1 MFLLALTIIIA
12 VGYFINHKL
21 KLQKISCKTNQ
32 RFVSHS
38 KDYSYCFILWSLIA
52 IMAIFLL
59 SNVILFKIIFAS
71 VAIFLNYFLIKHLF
85 RKNFNA
91 KKHFEGFQV
100 FILSLTAGIG
110 ILITLA
116 ITFSIIFETVEFFK
130 IISPREFFLTT
141 RWNPQMAITSD
152 QEVSE
157 SAYGVLP
164 VFTGTL
170 LITIIALIVA
180 VPVGIMSAIYLSMYA
195 KNKTRDFLKPIL
207 EILAGIP
214 TVVYGYFAVIII
226 SPLFKNLF
234 TIAGLQISPE
244 SALSAGFVMGVM
256 IIPFVLSLT
265 DDAINSVP
273 QSLRDGALALGST
286 KSEMITKVVLIT
298 AMPNI
303 IGAFILAFS
312 RAIGETMI
320 VVMSAGLIANL
331 TINPLNSVT
340 TATAQIVSLLVG
352 DQEFNSPK
360 TLSAFAIALTLFIF
374 TFILN
379 TVALIITKK
388 YKNR

>member
-1 MFLLALTIIIA
+1 MFLLALVIIIA
-12 VGYFINHKL
+12 LGYFINHKL
-21 KLQKISCKTNQ
+21 KIQKNIRKSTQ

-38 KDYSYCFILWSLIA
+38 KDYSYCFILWSVIA
-52 IMAIFLL
+52 IIAIFLL
-59 SNVILFKIIFAS
+59 SKLIILKIILAS
-71 VAIFLNYFLIKHLF
+71 LAILLNYFLIKYLF
-85 RKNFNA
+85 NKNFNA
-91 KKHFEGFQV
+91 KKHFEGFQILV
-100 FILSLTAGIG
+100 LSLTAGVG

-116 ITFSIIFETVEFFK
+116 ITLSIIFETIEFFK
-130 IISPREFFLTT
+130 IISPKEFFFTT
-141 RWNPQMAITSD
+141 NWNPQMTLTSE
-152 QEVSE
+152 QEVSQ
-157 SAYGVLP
+157 SSYGVLP

-170 LITIIALIVA
+170 LITIIAMLVA

-195 KNKTRDFLKPIL
+195 KSKTRDYLKPIL

-214 TVVYGYFAVIII
+214 TVVYGYFAVTII
-226 SPLFKNLF
+226 SPFFKDLF
-234 TIAGLQISPE
+234 TVAGFQISPE

-256 IIPFVLSLT
+256 IIPFILSLT
-265 DDAINSVP
+265 DDAINAVP
-273 QSLRDGALALGST
+273 QSLKDGALALGST

-303 IGAFILAFS
+303 IGAFILGFS

-374 TFILN
+374 TFMLN
-379 TVALIITKK
+379 TIALIIAKK

>member
-1 MFLLALTIIIA
+1 MFIFVLLVILTL
-12 VGYFINHKL
+12 GYFINHKL
-21 KLQKISCKTNQ
+21 KIQKDIRKSNQ

-38 KDYSYCFILWSLIA
+38 KDYSYCFILWSIIAVVSIYLLSQTILLKIILAIIA
-52 IMAIFLL
+52 I
-59 SNVILFKIIFAS
+59 S
-71 VAIFLNYFLIKHLF
+71 LNYFLIKYLF
-85 RKNFNA
+85 NKNFNA
-91 KKHFEGFQV
+91 KKHFEGFQI
-100 FILSLTAGIG
+100 FILSLTAGVG

-116 ITFSIIFETVEFFK
+116 ITLSIIFETIEFFK
-130 IISPREFFLTT
+130 IISPKEFFLTT
-141 RWNPQMAITSD
+141 KWNPQMAVNSD

-157 SAYGVLP
+157 STFGVLP

-170 LITIIALIVA
+170 LITFIAMLVA
-180 VPVGIMSAIYLSMYA
+180 IPVGIMSAIYLSMYA
-195 KNKTRDFLKPIL
+195 NPKTRDFLKPIL

-214 TVVYGYFAVIII
+214 TVVYGYFAVTII
-226 SPLFKNLF
+226 SPFFKDF
-234 TIAGLQISPE
+234 FSHAGFQISPE
-244 SALSAGFVMGVM
+244 SALSAGFVMGIM

-273 QSLRDGALALGST
+273 QSLKDGALALGST

-320 VVMSAGLIANL
+320 VVMSAGLIAKL
-331 TINPLNSVT
+331 TFNPLDSVT

-360 TLSAFAIALTLFIF
+360 TLSAFAIAMTLFIF
-374 TFILN
+374 TFMLN
-379 TVALIITKK
+379 TVALIIAKK

>member
-1 MFLLALTIIIA
+1 MFLLALVIIIA
-12 VGYFINHKL
+12 LGYFINHKL
-21 KLQKISCKTNQ
+21 KIQKNIRKSTQ

-38 KDYSYCFILWSLIA
+38 KDYSYCFILWSVIA
-52 IMAIFLL
+52 IIAIFLL
-59 SNVILFKIIFAS
+59 SKFIILKIILAS
-71 VAIFLNYFLIKHLF
+71 LAILLNYFLIKYLF
-85 RKNFNA
+85 NKNFNA
-91 KKHFEGFQV
+91 KKHFEGFQILV
-100 FILSLTAGIG
+100 LSLTAGVG

-116 ITFSIIFETVEFFK
+116 ITLSIIFETIEFFK
-130 IISPREFFLTT
+130 IISPKEFFFTT
-141 RWNPQMAITSD
+141 NWNPQMTLTSE
-152 QEVSE
+152 QEVSQ
-157 SAYGVLP
+157 SSYGVLP

-170 LITIIALIVA
+170 LITIIAMLVA

-195 KNKTRDFLKPIL
+195 KSKTRDYLKPIL

-214 TVVYGYFAVIII
+214 TVVYGYFAVTII
-226 SPLFKNLF
+226 SPFFKDLF
-234 TIAGLQISPE
+234 TVAGFQISPE

-256 IIPFVLSLT
+256 IIPFILSLT
-265 DDAINSVP
+265 DDAINAVP
-273 QSLRDGALALGST
+273 QSLKDGALALGST

-303 IGAFILAFS
+303 IGAFILGFS

-360 TLSAFAIALTLFIF
+360 TLSAFAIALTLFLF
-374 TFILN
+374 TFMLN
-379 TVALIITKK
+379 TIALIIAKK

>member
-1 MFLLALTIIIA
+1 MFLIALAIIVTIA
-12 VGYFINHKL
+12 YFINTKL
-21 KLQKISCKTNQ
+21 KKQKNIQISTQ
-32 RFVSHS
+32 RFVSHT
-38 KDYSYCFILWSLIA
+38 KDYSYCFILWSIIA
-52 IMAIFLL
+52 IGSTLIISTSIAI
-59 SNVILFKIIFAS
+59 KIILTI
-71 VAIFLNYFLIKHLF
+71 AILLINYHFINYLF
-85 RKNFNA
+85 RKKFNA
-91 KKHFEGFQV
+91 KKHFEGFQIFV
-100 FILSLTAGIG
+100 LSLTAGIG
-110 ILITLA
+110 VVITLA
-116 ITFSIIFETVEFFK
+116 ITLSIIFETLEFFK
-130 IISPREFFLTT
+130 QVSPKEFFLTT
-141 RWNPQMAITSD
+141 KWNPQMAITDD
-152 QEVSE
+152 QELSQ
-157 SAYGVLP
+157 SAYGVIP
-164 VFTGTL
+164 IFTGTL
-170 LITIIALIVA
+170 LITIIAMILA

-195 KNKTRDFLKPIL
+195 KSKTRDYLKPIL

-214 TVVYGYFAVIII
+214 TVVYGYFAVTII
-226 SPLFKNLF
+226 SPFFKDFF
-234 TIAGLQISPE
+234 TLAGFQISPE

-256 IIPFVLSLT
+256 IIPFILSLT

-273 QSLRDGALALGST
+273 QSLKDGALALGST

-331 TINPLNSVT
+331 TFNPLDSVT

-379 TVALIITKK
+379 TLALIIAKK

>member
-1 MFLLALTIIIA
+1 MFIFALLVIVTL
-12 VGYFINHKL
+12 GYFINHKL
-21 KLQKISCKTNQ
+21 KIQKNIRKSHQ

-38 KDYSYCFILWSLIA
+38 KDYSYCFILWSIIAVIA
-52 IMAIFLL
+52 IYLL
-59 SNVILFKIIFAS
+59 SQTILLKIIL
-71 VAIFLNYFLIKHLF
+71 AIIAISLNYFLIKYLF
-85 RKNFNA
+85 NKNFNA
-91 KKHFEGFQV
+91 KKHFEGFQI
-100 FILSLTAGIG
+100 FILSLTAGVG

-116 ITFSIIFETVEFFK
+116 ITLSIIFETIEFFK
-130 IISPREFFLTT
+130 IISPKEFFLTT
-141 RWNPQMAITSD
+141 RWNPQMAVNSD

-157 SAYGVLP
+157 SSFGVLP

-170 LITIIALIVA
+170 LITFIAMIVA
-180 VPVGIMSAIYLSMYA
+180 IPVGIMSAIYLSMYA
-195 KNKTRDFLKPIL
+195 NPKTRDFLKPIL

-214 TVVYGYFAVIII
+214 TVVYGYFAVTII
-226 SPLFKNLF
+226 SPLFKDFF
-234 TIAGLQISPE
+234 TLAGFQISPE
-244 SALSAGFVMGVM
+244 SALSAGFVMGIM

-273 QSLRDGALALGST
+273 QSLKDGALALGST

-320 VVMSAGLIANL
+320 VVMSAGLIAKL
-331 TINPLNSVT
+331 TFNPLDSVT

-360 TLSAFAIALTLFIF
+360 TLSAFAIAMTLFIF

-379 TVALIITKK
+379 TIALIIAKK

>member
-1 MFLLALTIIIA
+1 MFLLALVIIVA
-12 VGYFINHKL
+12 LGYFINHKL
-21 KLQKISCKTNQ
+21 KIQKNIRKSTQ

-38 KDYSYCFILWSLIA
+38 KDYSYCFILWSIIA
-52 IMAIFLL
+52 IIAIFLL
-59 SNVILFKIIFAS
+59 SKLIILKIILAS
-71 VAIFLNYFLIKHLF
+71 LAILLNYFLIKYLF
-85 RKNFNA
+85 NKNFNA
-91 KKHFEGFQV
+91 KKHFEGFQIL
-100 FILSLTAGIG
+100 ILSLTAGIG

-116 ITFSIIFETVEFFK
+116 ISLSIIFETIEFFK
-130 IISPREFFLTT
+130 IISPKEFFFTT
-141 RWNPQMAITSD
+141 NWNPQMTLTSE
-152 QEVSE
+152 QEVSQ

-170 LITIIALIVA
+170 LITIIAMLVA

-195 KNKTRDFLKPIL
+195 KGKTRDYLKPIL

-214 TVVYGYFAVIII
+214 TVVYGYFAVTII
-226 SPLFKNLF
+226 SPFFKDLF
-234 TIAGLQISPE
+234 TVAGFQISPE

-256 IIPFVLSLT
+256 IIPFILSLT
-265 DDAINSVP
+265 DDAINAVP
-273 QSLRDGALALGST
+273 QSLKDGALALGST

-303 IGAFILAFS
+303 IGAFILGFS

-360 TLSAFAIALTLFIF
+360 TLSAFAIALTLFLF
-374 TFILN
+374 TFMLN
-379 TVALIITKK
+379 TIALIIAKK

>member
-1 MFLLALTIIIA
+1 MFIFALLVIVTL
-12 VGYFINHKL
+12 GYFINHKL
-21 KLQKISCKTNQ
+21 KIQKNIRKSHQ

-38 KDYSYCFILWSLIA
+38 KDYSYCFILWSIIA
-52 IMAIFLL
+52 VFAIYLL
-59 SNVILFKIIFAS
+59 SQTILLKIIL
-71 VAIFLNYFLIKHLF
+71 AITAISLNYFLIKYLF
-85 RKNFNA
+85 NKNFNA
-91 KKHFEGFQV
+91 KKHFEGFQI
-100 FILSLTAGIG
+100 FILSLTAGVG

-116 ITFSIIFETVEFFK
+116 ITLSIIFETIEFFK
-130 IISPREFFLTT
+130 IISLKEFFLTT
-141 RWNPQMAITSD
+141 KWNPQMAVNSD

-157 SAYGVLP
+157 SSFGVLP

-170 LITIIALIVA
+170 LITFIAMLVA
-180 VPVGIMSAIYLSMYA
+180 IPVGIMSAIYLSMYA
-195 KNKTRDFLKPIL
+195 NPKTRDFLKPIL

-214 TVVYGYFAVIII
+214 TVVYGYFAVTII
-226 SPLFKNLF
+226 SPFFKDFFSL
-234 TIAGLQISPE
+234 AGFQISPE
-244 SALSAGFVMGVM
+244 SALSAGFVMGIM

-273 QSLRDGALALGST
+273 QSLKDGALALGST

-320 VVMSAGLIANL
+320 VVMSAGLIAKL
-331 TINPLNSVT
+331 TFNPLDSVT

-360 TLSAFAIALTLFIF
+360 TLSAFAIAMTLFIF
-374 TFILN
+374 TFMLN
-379 TVALIITKK
+379 TIALIIAKK

>member
-1 MFLLALTIIIA
+1 MFLIALAIIVTIA
-12 VGYFINHKL
+12 YFINTKL
-21 KLQKISCKTNQ
+21 KKQKNIQISTQ
-32 RFVSHS
+32 RFVSHT
-38 KDYSYCFILWSLIA
+38 KDYSYCFILWSIIA
-52 IMAIFLL
+52 IGSTLIISTSIAI
-59 SNVILFKIIFAS
+59 KIILTI
-71 VAIFLNYFLIKHLF
+71 AILLINYHFINYLF
-85 RKNFNA
+85 RKKFNA
-91 KKHFEGFQV
+91 KKHFEGFQIFV
-100 FILSLTAGIG
+100 LSLTAGIG
-110 ILITLA
+110 VVITLA
-116 ITFSIIFETVEFFK
+116 ITLSIIFETLEFFK
-130 IISPREFFLTT
+130 QVSPKEFFLTT
-141 RWNPQMAITSD
+141 KWNPQMAITDD
-152 QEVSE
+152 QELSQ
-157 SAYGVLP
+157 SAYGVIP
-164 VFTGTL
+164 IFTGTL
-170 LITIIALIVA
+170 LITIIAMIVA

-195 KNKTRDFLKPIL
+195 KSKTRDYLKPIL

-214 TVVYGYFAVIII
+214 TVVYGYFAVTII
-226 SPLFKNLF
+226 SPFFKDFF
-234 TIAGLQISPE
+234 TLAGFQISPE

-256 IIPFVLSLT
+256 IIPFILSLT

-273 QSLRDGALALGST
+273 QSLKDGALALGST

-331 TINPLNSVT
+331 TFNPLDSVT

-379 TVALIITKK
+379 TLALIIAKK